1 MALSNSVDF
10 SMTRDDLIQ
19 TALQDIGAL
28 AEGEVPTATQLTE
41 SALRL
46 NMLIKF
52 WQADG
57 MQLWTRY
64 YGYILPITGVSSVS
78 IGAEGTAH
86 AVSAYSYTTTSVASS
101 SGGSTITL
109 TTIGTAATTNV
120 IGVQL
125 STGAMFWTTINGA
138 PAGSVVTLTNALT
151 GNVSSGAA
159 VYFYSVSN
167 KIKRPS

>member
-28 AEGEVPTATQLTE
+28 AEGEVPTPTQLTE

-57 MQLWTRY
+57 MQLWT
-64 YGYILPITGVSSVS
+64 SS
-78 IGAEGTAH
+78 
-86 AVSAYSYTTTSVASS
+86 
-101 SGGSTITL
+101 
-109 TTIGTAATTNV
+109 
-120 IGVQL
+120 
-125 STGAMFWTTINGA
+125 
-138 PAGSVVTLTNALT
+138 
-151 GNVSSGAA
+151 
-159 VYFYSVSN
+159 
-167 KIKRPS
+167 RPSPGFAGRS